1 MEWSACRNAAKL
13 RFRGCKMINFADI
26 GLRDNVAQILV
37 LENAGKCIW
46 TQVSVVYLV
55 VEAIQHHLLCA
66 ESEGQL
72 VVIAN
77 THILFNPKRGDIKV
91 PIQEH
96 ACRISALGS
105 TSSIS
110 LLVIAA
116 VRLRN
121 SGSFWR
127 QCMTCGSNMGA
138 PYPACSWGTST

>member
-13 RFRGCKMINFADI
+13 RFRDSKMINFADI

-37 LENAGKCIW
+37 LEDAGNCIL
-46 TQVSVVYLV
+46 TQVLVVYLV

-91 PIQEH
+91 PIQND
-96 ACRISALGS
+96 ACKISALGQP
-105 TSSIS
+105 
-110 LLVIAA
+110 IA
-116 VRLRN
+116 
-121 SGSFWR
+121 
-127 QCMTCGSNMGA
+127 
-138 PYPACSWGTST
+138 PAC